1 MNKEDTKA
9 VMKLV
14 MKLEI
19 ELKTKLKEFEERLEY
34 LEKRENDEK
43 KKME

>member
-1 MNKEDTKA
+1 MNEKDTKA

-19 ELKTKLKEFEERLEY
+19 EIKTKLIEFEERLEA
-34 LEKRENDEK
+34 LEKNQNE
-43 KKME
+43 